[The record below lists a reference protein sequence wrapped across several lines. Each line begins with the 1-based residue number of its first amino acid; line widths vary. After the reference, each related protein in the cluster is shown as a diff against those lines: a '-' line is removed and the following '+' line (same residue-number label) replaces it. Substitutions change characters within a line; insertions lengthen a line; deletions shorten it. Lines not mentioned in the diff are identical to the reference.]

1 MQVKLTFLV
10 AKLGSCS
17 KRHMICALFPLAAD
31 TSHSFSRGSSYKI
44 LSPKNHYQL
53 NSRYEKNKSGI
64 EKVPVCEI
72 QKLQ

>member
-53 NSRYEKNKSGI
+53 NSRLKNKSGI
-64 EKVPVCEI
+64 EKEPVCKR
-72 QKLQ
+72 Q